1 MQILFFLANL
11 FFAGILAGMEIA
23 IHYGVGA
30 APAALDDG
38 SQVLFRQGLIRKL
51 RVLVPAFFLP
61 AVLSA
66 VAITILD
73 HTKPGF
79 WLRCAALL
87 ALLVWIVARV
97 IVTVP
102 TNSAT
107 LTWDAEAPPP
117 NWKALVE
124 RTENFHV
131 VGVWAALVAFVC
143 LLSAIAVK

>member
-1 MQILFFLANL
+1 MQILYFANL

-30 APAALDDG
+30 PPAILDDRW
-38 SQVLFRQGLIRKL
+38 QILFRQGLIRRL

-66 VAITILD
+66 IAITILD
-73 HTKPGF
+73 RPAPGF

-87 ALLVWIVARV
+87 ALLLWIVARV

-102 TNSAT
+102 MNSAT
-107 LTWDAEAPPP
+107 LTWNADAPPQ
-117 NWKALVE
+117 NWKALIE
-124 RTENFHV
+124 RTEGFHIM
-131 VGVWAALVAFVC
+131 GVWAALVAFVC